1 MEGHGCQED
10 DLVQQ
15 VRKGVFELL
24 YVSGYVPGTAN
35 AGDIAIHMTSVRGGF
50 LAAIRKIICSCLT
63 YKQTD
68 MPNA

>member
-1 MEGHGCQED
+1 
-10 DLVQQ
+10 
-15 VRKGVFELL
+15 VFELL